1 MSKKEEQEYL
11 VKHHPGKEVKFLG
24 SGTDSNAFRVDNFV
38 YRFPHNKAV
47 AVQYEREAAIC
58 DYIRPSLSVEVPKI
72 EVCSESGLV
81 YAKHKMIMGRAW
93 DWWMFA
99 LHPIKQRN
107 LADGLA
113 QFFAQLHGC
122 DLSASFRKRIC
133 ADNFEYINLN
143 DILPQISPFLSKWQL
158 RFLTKKINKALNAS
172 VPESD
177 MVLCH
182 MGIKGCNSVVDEN
195 GNLIGVFDF
204 GNAGIHER
212 WRDFVLLFNG
222 QNTHLYKMVLR
233 RYSKYTGIKYNCHR
247 IRELAGIERFIYKRW
262 FNQDGTIAPMPAYR
276 VKRYLSHVMVFFMHL
291 PPWTRTLI
299 RMEMTIRAY
308 FHKSG
313 K

>member
-1 MSKKEEQEYL
+1 MLIKEEQEHLLKHYPNQK
-11 VKHHPGKEVKFLG
+11 VKYLG
-24 SGTDSNAFRVDNFV
+24 SGTDSNAFRVGDLV
-38 YRFPHNKAV
+38 CRFPHNKAV

-58 DYIRPSLSVEVPKI
+58 DYIRPVLSVDVPKI
-72 EVCSESGLV
+72 DVCSESDFV
-81 YAKHKMIMGRAW
+81 YAKHKMVMGHAW
-93 DWWMFA
+93 DWRTFA
-99 LHPIKQRN
+99 FHPIKQRN

-113 QFFAQLHGC
+113 RFFAQLHGC
-122 DLSASFRKRIC
+122 ELSASFRKRIQ
-133 ADNFEYINLN
+133 AENFEYVDLD

-158 RFLTKKINKALNAS
+158 RFLTKKINHARNAM
-172 VPESD
+172 VQESD
-177 MVLCH
+177 LVLCH
-182 MGIKGCNSVVDEN
+182 MGIKGCNSVVDDK

-222 QNTHLYKMVLR
+222 SNTRLYKMVLR
-233 RYSKYTGIKYNCHR
+233 RYSKYTGIKYNCRR

-299 RMEMTIRAY
+299 RMEMTIRAHL
-308 FHKSG
+308 HKSV